1 MDANQLFTFANT
13 FAFLSWIPLI
23 VAPYNPRIRNSLFGI
38 SVVLLAALYTFLF
51 AGFFDPSS
59 MQSFSTLDGLMSL
72 FSSKE
77 AVLVGWVH
85 YLAFDLLTGLYVAQ
99 NAQKNGLNPW
109 IIRPLFLF
117 VFMAGPVGFLLYTL
131 VRTVAKRSYHFE

>member
-1 MDANQLFTFANT
+1 MDTNQLFTFVNT

-23 VAPYNPRIRNSLFGI
+23 AAPYNPRIRNALFGI
-38 SVVLLAALYTFLF
+38 SVVLLAALYALLF
-51 AGFFDPSS
+51 ARFFDPSS
-59 MQSFSTLDGLMSL
+59 MRSFSTLDGLMSL

-77 AVLVGWVH
+77 AVLVGWIH

-99 NAQKNGLNPW
+99 NAQKNALNPW

-117 VFMAGPVGFLLYTL
+117 IFMAGPIGFLLYTL
-131 VRTVAKRSYHFE
+131 VRTIVKRTYQFE

>member
-1 MDANQLFTFANT
+1 MDTNQLFAFANT

-51 AGFFDPSS
+51 AGFFDPGA

-72 FSSKE
+72 FSSRE

-99 NAQKNGLNPW
+99 NAQKNALNPW

-131 VRTVAKRSYHFE
+131 VRTIAKRSYHFE